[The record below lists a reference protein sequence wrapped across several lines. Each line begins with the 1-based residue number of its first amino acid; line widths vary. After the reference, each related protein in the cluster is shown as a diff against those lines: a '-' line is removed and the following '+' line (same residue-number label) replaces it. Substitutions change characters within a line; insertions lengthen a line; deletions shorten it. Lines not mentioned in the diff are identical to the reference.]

1 MRIPLSH
8 IDDYSD
14 ILDSGGI
21 KIIKPQERN
30 ESEEEEVKMRMTLA
44 ATVENK
50 GYQANQLRHPK
61 GVAERGSRI

>member
-1 MRIPLSH
+1 MRITLSH

-44 ATVENK
+44 ATVQNK
-50 GYQANQLRHPK
+50 GYQAYQLRHP
-61 GVAERGSRI
+61 RT